1 MIKRLSATQL
11 RATLI
16 AVLVLLAGAG
26 IGIFMFGYGLLG
38 TVAQESSDANQKVN
52 ETSKN
57 LENIIQVQRDL
68 STNKVAIQR
77 ASLIAAESRNYNYQN
92 QIIQDLSTY
101 AAKSG
106 VVISDFNF
114 MNGKTTSGGTI
125 QGSTVGTSGSSLK
138 SIMVAVTI
146 KSPVEYN
153 KLLDFIYLIEKS
165 LTKMRISTI
174 SLSRSTDGNSP
185 PGSVS
190 CDVFNI
196 EVYVR

>member
-1 MIKRLSATQL
+1 MIGHLSATRL
-11 RATLI
+11 RTALI
-16 AVLVLLAGAG
+16 AALILLGVGG

-38 TVAQESSDANQKVN
+38 TVAQGSSDANQKVN

-57 LENIIQVQRDL
+57 LENIIQIQRDL
-68 STNKVAIQR
+68 STNKIAIQR

-101 AAKSG
+101 ASKSG
-106 VVISDFNF
+106 IIISDFNF
-114 MNGKTTSGGTI
+114 MNGKTSGGAI
-125 QGSTVGTSGSSLK
+125 QGNAVGASGGSLK
-138 SIMVAVTI
+138 SIMVAVSI

-153 KLLDFIYLIEKS
+153 KLLDFVYLIEKS

-174 SLSRSTDGNSP
+174 GLSRSTDGNSP

>member
-68 STNKVAIQR
+68 STNKVA
-77 ASLIAAESRNYNYQN
+77 
-92 QIIQDLSTY
+92 
-101 AAKSG
+101 
-106 VVISDFNF
+106 
-114 MNGKTTSGGTI
+114 
-125 QGSTVGTSGSSLK
+125 
-138 SIMVAVTI
+138 
-146 KSPVEYN
+146 
-153 KLLDFIYLIEKS
+153 
-165 LTKMRISTI
+165 
-174 SLSRSTDGNSP
+174 
-185 PGSVS
+185 
-190 CDVFNI
+190 
-196 EVYVR
+196 